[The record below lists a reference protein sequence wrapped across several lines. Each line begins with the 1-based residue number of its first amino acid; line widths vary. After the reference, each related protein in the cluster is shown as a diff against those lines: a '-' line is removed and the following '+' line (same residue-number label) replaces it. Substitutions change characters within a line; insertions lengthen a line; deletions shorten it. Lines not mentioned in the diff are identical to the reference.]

1 MEQPGTQTV
10 LIMRLDLDV
19 NQLTTKGAS
28 GQTRAIREDIVSR
41 SFLSCLLCWLELV
54 TIKLW
59 NTCLRTLYEMR
70 EGKGR
75 GGREEGTKEKEGR
88 EEGMGGREKGIPPH
102 TQSIDTHLQ
111 AYMCTLCT

>member
-1 MEQPGTQTV
+1 M
-10 LIMRLDLDV
+10 
-19 NQLTTKGAS
+19 
-28 GQTRAIREDIVSR
+28 SR

-111 AYMCTLCT
+111 AYMYTLCT